1 MYIPYIEDMI
11 LVLWPGQVHA
21 NQTELWLAAHTCF
34 VCYVDSHCEGIR
46 FFGVLRLCS
55 VFTFNW
61 DTNMHGNLELFQVS
75 FSKHDWRI
83 MSSLTEISFFFPAPR
98 FDPDVKKIELS
109 YHEVTLYWDPY
120 PTDEIHPGF
129 LRGYH
134 VYVSPV
140 QEGCNLKGSKKH
152 VLEGKIL
159 KFMRIMRLILQP
171 LGKVILGQQIDPLRM
186 A

>member
-1 MYIPYIEDMI
+1 MISSPYMLCVLCRLTLWRYQIFWSASALLSLYIQLGYKYAWEFRTFPSEFF
-11 LVLWPGQVHA
+11 
-21 NQTELWLAAHTCF
+21 QTWLKDNVKSNRNF
-34 VCYVDSHCEGIR
+34 
-46 FFGVLRLCS
+46 L
-55 VFTFNW
+55 
-61 DTNMHGNLELFQVS
+61 
-75 FSKHDWRI
+75 
-83 MSSLTEISFFFPAPR
+83 FFPAPR